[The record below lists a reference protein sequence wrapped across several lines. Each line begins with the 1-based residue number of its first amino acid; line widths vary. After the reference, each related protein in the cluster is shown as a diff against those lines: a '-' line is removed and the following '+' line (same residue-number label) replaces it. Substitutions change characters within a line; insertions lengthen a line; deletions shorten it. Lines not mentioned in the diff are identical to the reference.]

1 MVEQTATMTPDQ
13 ELDAFE
19 AWLEKDYNYDDLN
32 SFEINMARDAW
43 QARAGIEAERQA
55 RGEPVAKV
63 KVQLTGGNAGIHW
76 HAVAVNNYDSLP
88 LLREGTLLFTAPQ
101 PQQIPE
107 GYKIVPKEPTSEML
121 KAAQTVWL
129 NDPMRRTTT
138 FYQAMLAAAP
148 KPEEQ
153 S

>member
-1 MVEQTATMTPDQ
+1 MTPEQ

-107 GYKIVPKEPTSEML
+107 GYKLVPKEPTEEMMRSAYNTIESEGMV
-121 KAAQTVWL
+121 TTTWL
-129 NDPMRRTTT
+129 RRTI
-138 FYQAMLAAAP
+138 YQAMLAAAP
-148 KPEEQ
+148 KPENKT
-153 S
+153 